1 MQKAD
6 QELTKA
12 QQRLAALGN
21 WQQAATTLAI
31 QIASAGMLVLSLLL
45 RKHGMTLAG
54 SLTVTAAM
62 MSSFG
67 PVVAL
72 STLSTSLAQTAAS
85 AQRVLDILDEE
96 PVVSENESGE
106 EPTFSQA
113 DLQKVTFTYPD
124 GDQPVLKDFSLHIP
138 KGKIIGIH
146 APSGSG
152 KSTILKLLARFYDAS
167 EGQVSISNTD
177 IKKIKTSA
185 LRQLES
191 YVPQDTWLASET
203 IEDNIK
209 LGQAATR
216 AEVIQAAKK
225 ASLHDFILTLPEG
238 YDTKLGEGQQL
249 SAGQKQRLGIA
260 RAFLHDGDL
269 FLLDEIT
276 ANLDALNEGIIL
288 KALKEESQDK
298 TIVIVSHRL
307 STLAI
312 ADQII
317 TL

>member
-1 MQKAD
+1 M
-6 QELTKA
+6 
-12 QQRLAALGN
+12 
-21 WQQAATTLAI
+21 
-31 QIASAGMLVLSLLL
+31 
-45 RKHGMTLAG
+45 
-54 SLTVTAAM
+54 
-62 MSSFG
+62 
-67 PVVAL
+67 
-72 STLSTSLAQTAAS
+72 
-85 AQRVLDILDEE
+85 
-96 PVVSENESGE
+96 
-106 EPTFSQA
+106 
-113 DLQKVTFTYPD
+113 TFTYPD

-203 IEDNIK
+203 IEANIK

-225 ASLHDFILTLPEG
+225 ASLHDFILTLTEG

>member
-1 MQKAD
+1 M
-6 QELTKA
+6 
-12 QQRLAALGN
+12 
-21 WQQAATTLAI
+21 
-31 QIASAGMLVLSLLL
+31 
-45 RKHGMTLAG
+45 
-54 SLTVTAAM
+54 
-62 MSSFG
+62 
-67 PVVAL
+67 
-72 STLSTSLAQTAAS
+72 
-85 AQRVLDILDEE
+85 LDILDEE

-203 IEDNIK
+203 IEANIK

-225 ASLHDFILTLPEG
+225 ASLHDFILTLTEG